1 LSGCNLKDKILI
13 LLDMIKEGKKKLKL
27 SLKFNE
33 EGNPYFTEDITQDKQ
48 KFKTLADQK
57 IILSKMM

>member
-1 LSGCNLKDKILI
+1 
-13 LLDMIKEGKKKLKL
+13 MINEGKKKLKL
-27 SLKFNE
+27 SLKFTE
-33 EGNPYFTEDITQDKQ
+33 EGNPYFIEDKPQNKK

>member
-1 LSGCNLKDKILI
+1 
-13 LLDMIKEGKKKLKL
+13 MIKEGKKKLKL